1 MLVNYLNSTKIS
13 NVEILYNRLFNDI
26 VRNSESYFV
35 LEEKASRVISLKF
48 VEILIGF
55 LNKKEIVDGIATKNL
70 SEKEVAG
77 LHYLG
82 GYVLH
87 KIYRNLK
94 FLEQKSENNQQTMEI
109 LLSIKSSEQSSTPT
123 FVDELSRGGLWKIT
137 EGMQKVFLI
146 TEKYFSVTNC
156 WKGIA

>member
-1 MLVNYLNSTKIS
+1 MHSSIIINAIELCTIDENSISVLVNYLSSTKIS

-35 LEEKASRVISLKF
+35 LEEKVPRVISLKF
-48 VEILIGF
+48 VEILIGS

-87 KIYRNLK
+87 KIR
-94 FLEQKSENNQQTMEI
+94 
-109 LLSIKSSEQSSTPT
+109 
-123 FVDELSRGGLWKIT
+123 
-137 EGMQKVFLI
+137 
-146 TEKYFSVTNC
+146 KYFRS
-156 WKGIA
+156 

>member
-1 MLVNYLNSTKIS
+1 MKKAKEMCTTSGLHSSTIINAIELYTIDENSISVLVNYLNSTKIS

-55 LNKKEIVDGIATKNL
+55 LNKKEIVDGIETKNL

-87 KIYRNLK
+87 KIYRN
-94 FLEQKSENNQQTMEI
+94 
-109 LLSIKSSEQSSTPT
+109 
-123 FVDELSRGGLWKIT
+123 
-137 EGMQKVFLI
+137 
-146 TEKYFSVTNC
+146 
-156 WKGIA
+156 